1 MNKIRVLI
9 IDDSAFMRRILTDI
23 LERDARI
30 EVVAAARNGRDG
42 LEKMEALEPDVI
54 TLDVEMPVMDGL
66 TTLEII
72 MQKRPTP
79 VVMVSSL
86 TKEGAD
92 STIKALSLGAVDVIQ
107 KPSGSISLD
116 METVQY
122 QVIRKVIAAG
132 GANVTALP
140 TSTKQEKQRT
150 HPRLRAE
157 NRRNLI
163 AIGTSTGGPRA
174 LQEVLTSLPREL
186 PVPVLI
192 VQHMPKG
199 FTKSLS
205 ERLNRLAEITIKEA
219 EDGERLERGTAYIA
233 PGDFHMTVR
242 ERGGEWYTVLDQTP
256 ALSGHRPSV
265 NRLFSSLSDLAGV
278 TPSVVVMTGMGA
290 DGSEGLHKLKQKI
303 RHTYS
308 ITQSEATCVV
318 YGMPKAAVKSG
329 LSDEVAD
336 LEDISKALILSLQNG
351 RE

>member
-72 MQKRPTP
+72 MQRRPTP

-219 EDGERLERGTAYIA
+219 VDGERLERGTAYIA

-308 ITQSEATCVV
+308 ITQSEGTCVV